1 MDRILVVD
9 DDVRILAALS
19 RILQSEGYQVVT
31 HSDPQQASHEQGFQ
45 VVLTDFMMPH
55 LNGIELL
62 SALREKNPRA
72 VRLMLTAAA
81 DFRTASEAVNRGE
94 VYRLL
99 GKPWSL
105 ADLTSSVRQAFEHY
119 RLVESNERLTREVA
133 EKNAELT
140 AINHE
145 LERRVVERTTGLLDG
160 LISALDY
167 RDTETQWH
175 SRRVSLYARR
185 LAQEIGLAGSPLDVV
200 EQGALLHDIG
210 KIGVRDSILLKPGPL
225 TPEEW
230 EEMRK
235 HPEFGYRMLAKM
247 PYLHEAS
254 LIVMQHQERWDG
266 KGYPAKLTGE
276 AIVIGARIFA
286 IVDTLDAITSDRPYR
301 KGRPLQVAK
310 DEIQRCAGT
319 QFDPALARGVP
330 AHSGLGVGAHP
341 WRGGGHGGP
350 RAEAVRPPAPPPR
363 RLVPGSGSAHLEDDV
378 SLEERVHHLH
388 ALRHLTEGGVAAV
401 QVGLRRVREEELAA
415 AGVLARQ
422 RHADDCRAGTGGA
435 SSRSGW
441 SSRGRPPRLRADR
454 RPAQRSPA
462 PPGGR

>member
-19 RILQSEGYQVVT
+19 RILQSEGYEVVT
-31 HSDPQQASHEQGFQ
+31 HSDPVQAAREEGFQ
-45 VVLTDFMMPH
+45 VVLTDFMMPY

-119 RLVESNERLTREVA
+119 RLVETNERLTREVA

-140 AINHE
+140 AINRE
-145 LERRVVERTTGLLDG
+145 LERRVVERTSGLLEG

-175 SRRVSLYARR
+175 SRRVSLYAKR
-185 LAQEIGLAGSPLDVV
+185 LAEEIGLSGVALDVV

-225 TPEEW
+225 TPDEW

-235 HPEFGYRMLAKM
+235 HPEFGFRMLAKM

-254 LIVMQHQERWDG
+254 LIVLQHQERWDG
-266 KGYPAKLTGE
+266 KGYPQKLSGE
-276 AIVIGARIFA
+276 NIVIGARIFS

-301 KGRPLQVAK
+301 KGRPLQIAQ
-310 DEIQRCAGT
+310 DEIQRCSGT
-319 QFDPALARGVP
+319 QFDPALANAFMRVP
-330 AHSGLGVGAHP
+330 DTDWARIRAQVEAMEAHEMKRFGEQSL
-341 WRGGGHGGP
+341 
-350 RAEAVRPPAPPPR
+350 PA
-363 RLVPGSGSAHLEDDV
+363 A
-378 SLEERVHHLH
+378 
-388 ALRHLTEGGVAAV
+388 
-401 QVGLRRVREEELAA
+401 
-415 AGVLARQ
+415 
-422 RHADDCRAGTGGA
+422 
-435 SSRSGW
+435 
-441 SSRGRPPRLRADR
+441 
-454 RPAQRSPA
+454 
-462 PPGGR
+462 

>member
-19 RILQSEGYQVVT
+19 RILQAEGYQVVT
-31 HSDPQQASHEQGFQ
+31 HSDPVQAAREEGFQ
-45 VVLTDFMMPH
+45 VVLTDFMMPY

-62 SALREKNPRA
+62 GALREKNPRA

-99 GKPWSL
+99 GKPWALS
-105 ADLTSSVRQAFEHY
+105 DLTSSVRQAFEHY
-119 RLVESNERLTREVA
+119 RLVEANERLTREVA

-140 AINHE
+140 AINHD

-185 LAQEIGLAGSPLDVV
+185 LAQEIGLTGGALDTV

-225 TPEEW
+225 TPDEW

-235 HPEFGYRMLAKM
+235 HPDFGFRMLAKM
-247 PYLHEAS
+247 PYLHDAS
-254 LIVMQHQERWDG
+254 LIVLQHQERWDG
-266 KGYPAKLTGE
+266 KGYPAKLSGE

-286 IVDTLDAITSDRPYR
+286 LVDTLDAITSDRPYR

-319 QFDPALARGVP
+319 QFDPALAEAFLRIPDSEWARIRSEVE
-330 AHSGLGVGAHP
+330 AME
-341 WRGGGHGGP
+341 
-350 RAEAVRPPAPPPR
+350 AE
-363 RLVPGSGSAHLEDDV
+363 E
-378 SLEERVHHLH
+378 
-388 ALRHLTEGGVAAV
+388 
-401 QVGLRRVREEELAA
+401 LRRFGSHGPTVTAAPLAT
-415 AGVLARQ
+415 
-422 RHADDCRAGTGGA
+422 GT
-435 SSRSGW
+435 
-441 SSRGRPPRLRADR
+441 
-454 RPAQRSPA
+454 
-462 PPGGR
+462 

>member
-19 RILQSEGYQVVT
+19 RILQSEGYEVVT
-31 HSDPQQASHEQGFQ
+31 YSDPVQAAREEGFQ
-45 VVLTDFMMPH
+45 VVLTDFMMPY

-94 VYRLL
+94 VFRLL

-105 ADLTSSVRQAFEHY
+105 ADLTSSVRQAFEHF
-119 RLVESNERLTREVA
+119 RLVEANERLTREVA
-133 EKNAELT
+133 EKNAELL
-140 AINHE
+140 AINRD
-145 LERRVVERTTGLLDG
+145 LERLVVERTTGLLDG

-185 LAQEIGLAGSPLDVV
+185 LAEEIGLQSAALDVV

-210 KIGVRDSILLKPGPL
+210 KIGVKDSILLKPGPL
-225 TPEEW
+225 TPDEW

-235 HPEFGYRMLAKM
+235 HPEFGFRMLAKM

-254 LIVMQHQERWDG
+254 LIVLQHQERWDG

-301 KGRPLQVAK
+301 KGRSLQVAK
-310 DEIQRCAGT
+310 DEIGRCAGS
-319 QFDPALARGVP
+319 QFDPALAAAFLRIPDSEWARIRGQVESMEHEEQQRFSNLP
-330 AHSGLGVGAHP
+330 HP
-341 WRGGGHGGP
+341 L
-350 RAEAVRPPAPPPR
+350 ATAP
-363 RLVPGSGSAHLEDDV
+363 
-378 SLEERVHHLH
+378 
-388 ALRHLTEGGVAAV
+388 
-401 QVGLRRVREEELAA
+401 ELA
-415 AGVLARQ
+415 
-422 RHADDCRAGTGGA
+422 RASGG
-435 SSRSGW
+435 
-441 SSRGRPPRLRADR
+441 
-454 RPAQRSPA
+454 
-462 PPGGR
+462 